1 MTQLESAKNG
11 IATPEMKAVASAE
24 GIALDSLVSAI
35 ADGAAVMAD
44 RGFTYRQILQHY
56 YPGATLE

>member
-1 MTQLESAKNG
+1 MVKYYLQPITNKNMTQLESAKNG

-35 ADGAAVMAD
+35 ADGTAVIP
-44 RGFTYRQILQHY
+44 FN
-56 YPGATLE
+56 P